1 MAAIC
6 AGSARELPF
15 QVTKSFV
22 TRNSVKGRIMISVS
36 LSNEGGGVR
45 RDILA
50 YTRSIDYGRW
60 GPVVLG
66 GLLAGYGLAR
76 GRLLGMAIAAIGGG
90 LIYRGLSGTCCPMAV
105 GHQQVPDPVV
115 ANDAVDEA
123 SWGSFPASDPPAY

>member
-1 MAAIC
+1 M
-6 AGSARELPF
+6 
-15 QVTKSFV
+15 TKSFV
-22 TRNSVKGRIMISVS
+22 TQNSVKGRIMISVP

-45 RDILA
+45 REILGYA
-50 YTRSIDYGRW
+50 RSLDYGRW
-60 GPVVLG
+60 GPVVVG

-76 GRLLGMAIAAIGGG
+76 GRLLGIAIAAVGGG
-90 LIYRGLSGTCCPMAV
+90 LIYRSLSGSCCPRVV